1 MGEDG
6 TLFLMVSHL
15 DAKQR
20 QQLRKQL
27 LKKGAEI
34 NEKLTGLLAGEAV
47 SVSHL
52 LEPTKPGE
60 RPEER
65 LRRFL
70 ELIDRKLHAIQ
81 EGSYGNCSACSA
93 ALPFVELEQMP
104 WADLCRACSD
114 QGKGAVP
121 GA

>member
-1 MGEDG
+1 ME
-6 TLFLMVSHL
+6 SHL
-15 DAKQR
+15 DDRQR

-27 LKKGAEI
+27 LKKGAEL
-34 NEKLTGLLAGEAV
+34 NEKLVGLLAGQAV
-47 SVSHL
+47 AVSHL

-70 ELIDRKLHAIQ
+70 DLVDRKLHALQ
-81 EGSYGNCSACSA
+81 DGSYGHCSACA
-93 ALPFVELEQMP
+93 VALPFVELEQMP

-114 QGKGAVP
+114 EGKGAVQ
-121 GA
+121 GG